1 MDEIQVAIAPPEEVE
16 ADVLAVGVTDPLP
29 PLTGA
34 AATLDRGLGGRL
46 TKLADEGEIRARP
59 GHVALVHV
67 EGIAGADRVAAVGLG
82 ELEKVTAES
91 IRTGIAAVARRAKG
105 FAKTLAWSLDESLP
119 LPRAEQVRAAVEGA
133 FLGAYDPGQW
143 KSERED
149 KSVLERLVLVG
160 EGDDLPGGA
169 ERARIVA
176 RWTNRARDLSNTPPN
191 ELTPERLAEIAG
203 EIGDEVPHLKVEA
216 LGPEE
221 TKRLNMGAFNAVAQ
235 AAHNPSRMIVMR
247 YDPPGAG
254 DGTVLGLV
262 GKAITFDTGG
272 ISIKPSEGMQ
282 EMKHDMS
289 GGAAVVASMGAL
301 AELGTP
307 LKTIAVV
314 AATENMPGGGAYRPG
329 DVLTARNGKTIEIIT
344 TDAEGRLVLA
354 DALTYA
360 REQGATHVLDLA
372 TLTGAMVVALGDLY
386 AGVFSNDESWRD
398 EIVAAGADSG
408 DRVWPMPLDPRYRRM
423 IDSEYADMRN
433 AGRFRM
439 AGAQAG
445 AQLLEEFAGDGPWAH
460 LDIAGPAA
468 LSHPRGDY
476 LSQVGGTGYGV
487 RLIAELA
494 SRLAP

>member
-1 MDEIQVAIAPPEEVE
+1 MGELQVSIAAPEEVE
-16 ADVLAVGVTDPLP
+16 ADVLAVGVSGPLT

-46 TKLADEGEIRARP
+46 TKLVDEGEIRAKP

-67 EGIAGADRVAAVGLG
+67 EGIAGASRVAAAGLS
-82 ELEKVTAES
+82 ELENVSADSVRTAA
-91 IRTGIAAVARRAKG
+91 AAVARRTKG
-105 FAKTLAWSLDESLP
+105 FAKTIAWSLDESLP
-119 LPRAEQVRAAVEGA
+119 LSRVEQVRAAVEGV

-143 KSERED
+143 KSDRDGED
-149 KSVLERLVLVG
+149 ALERLVLVG
-160 EGDDLPGGA
+160 EGEDLPGEA

-176 RWTNRARDLSNTPPN
+176 HWTNRARDLSNMPPN
-191 ELTPERLAEIAG
+191 ELTPERLAEIAA
-203 EIGDEVPHLKVEA
+203 EIADEVPNLTVEA
-216 LGPEE
+216 LTPDD

-235 AAHNPSRMIVMR
+235 AAQNPSRMIVMR
-247 YDPPGAG
+247 YEPAEAADS
-254 DGTVLGLV
+254 TVLGLI

-289 GGAAVVASMGAL
+289 GGAAVVASMGAI

-307 LKTIAVV
+307 VKTIAVV

-329 DVLTARNGKTIEIIT
+329 DILTARNGKTIEIIT

-360 REQGATHVLDLA
+360 REQGATHLLDLA

-408 DRVWPMPLDPRYRRM
+408 DRVWPMPMDPRYRRM
-423 IDSEYADMRN
+423 IDSDYADMRN
-433 AGRFRM
+433 AGKHRM

-468 LSHPRGDY
+468 LSYPRGDY
-476 LSQVGGTGYGV
+476 LSQIGGTGYGV

-494 SRLAP
+494 SRLAA